1 MAGTLKTYRR
11 TALAAGVVGLAVIAT
26 AVSGPGVESAAAGTP
41 ATPQT
46 AGQASAIAQ
55 SYKVD
60 PRTAALSLGIS
71 FGVSLAGYTNNVAQ
85 AESRGIDL
93 GIIGSTL
100 SAQGCDGGDPT
111 LPAEDQPIPLHADSR
126 DKDASQTKQDQE
138 KYVPLI
144 TKTVRA
150 DSTPFA
156 EASTSTAGLSASGS
170 VVSIDG
176 VKSRATTRLNNGNR
190 EAIAVSDVGSFGIA
204 GIVELAGLKWSA
216 TSTTGAVDSNV
227 GSFTIGALKVL
238 GLSLPV
244 NDSAKAI
251 ENANTLLAPLGIAI
265 SYPRVHIAAGILFV
279 DPLRISVVPS
289 AQRDRIL
296 ATVLGALLPVKQSLY
311 DYLLEQDC
319 GNKTYILV
327 SDIAIGSVTGAGS
340 LSLELGGVQ
349 TKSEVLKTSN
359 FLGGNLSSSLNDGFT
374 AGSLGSTTN
383 DLPLFNDVPAISG
396 SPTGPTKTNT
406 GKTNRPAALAAS
418 TEGKRGGKMA
428 MVGGLGLLALLIV
441 ADRDRRL
448 MRRAQRLIPTEA

>member
-1 MAGTLKTYRR
+1 MAGSLKSFRR
-11 TALAAGVVGLAVIAT
+11 TAIAAGVVGLAVIAT
-26 AVSGPGVESAAAGTP
+26 AVTGPIESAGAGTP
-41 ATPQT
+41 ATTAT

-100 SAQGCDGGDPT
+100 AAEGCDGGDPT
-111 LPAEDQPIPLHADSR
+111 LPAENQPIPLHADSR
-126 DKDASQTKQDQE
+126 DKDASQTKTDQE

-144 TKTVRA
+144 SKTARA

-156 EASTSTAGLSASGS
+156 EATTTTGSLTGSGL
-170 VVSIDG
+170 VNIDG
-176 VKSRATTRLNNGNR
+176 VLSRATTRLNDGNR
-190 EAIAVSDVGSFGIA
+190 EAVAYSEVGSFGIG
-204 GIVELAGLKWSA
+204 GIIELAGLKWNA
-216 TSTTGAVDSNV
+216 RSTTGKDDKND
-227 GSFTIGALKVL
+227 GSFEVGALKVL
-238 GLSLPV
+238 GQTLPLGATGGV
-244 NDSAKAI
+244 KGAI
-251 ENANTLLAPLGIAI
+251 DTANTLLKPLGIVV
-265 SYPRVHIAAGILFV
+265 SWPQVHIEAGILFV
-279 DPLRISVVPS
+279 DPLRISIVPS
-289 AQRDRIL
+289 AQRDL
-296 ATVLGALLPVKQSLY
+296 LLNTVLSAIPRKDLY
-311 DYLLEQDC
+311 DFLLEQDC

-359 FLGGNLSSSLNDGFT
+359 FLGGNLSGAASSIDNSFD
-374 AGSLGSTTN
+374 AGSLGSIN
-383 DLPLFNDVPAISG
+383 DLPAFEDVPATSG
-396 SPTGPTKTNT
+396 STGTGSKGNTNGT
-406 GKTNRPAALAAS
+406 RRTALAAS
-418 TEGKRGGKMA
+418 TKGSRGGKMA

-448 MRRAQRLIPTEA
+448 MRRAQRAIPTEA